1 MKPLLL
7 ASTALLL
14 CRLLLVTLCHCNWM
28 AMASSWPDFY
38 FGYIFTSKAETA
50 ATINTDK
57 WTGGATRKTTSCRN
71 SKQKTDDLI

>member
-1 MKPLLL
+1 
-7 ASTALLL
+7 
-14 CRLLLVTLCHCNWM
+14 M